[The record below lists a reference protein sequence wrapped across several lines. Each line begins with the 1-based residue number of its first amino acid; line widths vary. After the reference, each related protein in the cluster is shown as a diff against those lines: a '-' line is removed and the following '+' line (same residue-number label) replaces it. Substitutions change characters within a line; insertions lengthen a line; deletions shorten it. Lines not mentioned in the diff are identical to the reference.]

1 MKKHF
6 SKVFYGYD
14 KKQVDIVV
22 AEKLQ
27 EWNEEK
33 AGNKVDETTRQLEN
47 MINLLKLQ
55 LATTK
60 LRRSVLRSTFIYA
73 QDFKDYLKY
82 KAQGAAQDILKEAKE
97 YVKQK
102 ESEIAGVTKKIEEA
116 ERNLAMVYSETS
128 SILSAVPAFVSV
140 KTGGMKSIAFS
151 GKEEKEEKGEL
162 FSANETKAEN
172 GGQPQLMTTP
182 KAPLIIKGYTV
193 LVAEEDEAVARLL
206 AVMLER
212 EGFGVTVV
220 KDGQEAMHFIN
231 TMNPPHIVMLDFML
245 PYFGGLQL
253 LKALRAKSAWDN
265 VIVMMIAESS
275 NERDIIFAMKNGAD
289 DYIQKPFN
297 PREVAVKLVRFV
309 ERTNTN

>member
-1 MKKHF
+1 MKNVKRDF

-14 KKQVDIVV
+14 KKQVDRIV

-33 AGNKVDETTRQLEN
+33 AGNKADDSERQLEN

-102 ESEIAGVTKKIEEA
+102 ESEIAGVTRKIEEA

-151 GKEEKEEKGEL
+151 GNEEP
-162 FSANETKAEN
+162 FSANETKAEI
-172 GGQPQLMTTP
+172 GGQPQLTATP

-193 LVAEEDEAVARLL
+193 LVAEEDEVVARLL

-231 TMNPPHIVMLDFML
+231 TMTPPHIVMLDFML

-309 ERTNTN
+309 ERTSTN